1 MRQNKVSNDG
11 ILSQLNRGNLD
22 NGAPKSYTQVYSFGF
37 IKFVSFTAKKAI
49 RG

>member
-1 MRQNKVSNDG
+1 MRQNKRSNDA
-11 ILSQLNRGNLD
+11 ILSQLNIENLD
-22 NGAPKSYTQVYSFGF
+22 TGAPKAYTQVCSFGF